1 MARSEGKVMITNID
15 PGKVMFLSVA
25 LNDGSMEV
33 FEDIK
38 DAVAHASELVERGE
52 NERAIFVAV
61 PRARVHMGVRVD
73 ALDPPAMP
81 VPTPV
86 PNPSESS
93 KAAEDWL
100 RTQNAADEPNG
111 HDRLKGADGPDDSA
125 TAEDRQ
131 GSSRWSTAA

>member
-1 MARSEGKVMITNID
+1 MITNID

-61 PRARVHMGVRVD
+61 PRARVRMGVRIDPVE
-73 ALDPPAMP
+73 PPAMP

-86 PNPSESS
+86 PSPSESS
-93 KAAEDWL
+93 KASEDWF
-100 RTQNAADEPNG
+100 RTQNAAAEPNAD
-111 HDRLKGADGPDDSA
+111 DRLKGADEPDDSA
-125 TAEDRQ
+125 TAEEPPHWRK
-131 GSSRWSTAA
+131 RWTAAA